1 MATAQPRPNPDASGR
16 PAGAA
21 ARRQPP
27 AANEALEAF
36 NRLQA
41 SLGLDEAAAAE
52 WAREVRRERRA
63 SRRPSADRS

>member
-1 MATAQPRPNPDASGR
+1 MATTQPKPNSDAPRR
-16 PAGAA
+16 PAG
-21 ARRQPP
+21 RRRPD
-27 AANEALEAF
+27 AVNEALEAF

-63 SRRPSADRS
+63 TRRPGVERP

>member
-1 MATAQPRPNPDASGR
+1 MATTQPRPNSDAPRRSTGRRPDAV
-16 PAGAA
+16 
-21 ARRQPP
+21 
-27 AANEALEAF
+27 NEALEAF

-63 SRRPSADRS
+63 TRRPGVERP